1 MSTEHVWERE
11 EKRGE
16 SVRNDGESVYRNI
29 VTKKKKKL
37 FMIMEY
43 NKKKKCVVAFCHF
56 LFFLNL
62 LLLSLFIF
70 EDQYFQGGVLFWRTF
85 SMDAVYVFCIV
96 SCLVYSGCSHHSKWV
111 LAKNKKQKKKLSI
124 VPIYLIL

>member
-29 VTKKKKKL
+29 VTKKKMKL

-43 NKKKKCVVAFCHF
+43 NKKKNV
-56 LFFLNL
+56 
-62 LLLSLFIF
+62 
-70 EDQYFQGGVLFWRTF
+70 W
-85 SMDAVYVFCIV
+85 
-96 SCLVYSGCSHHSKWV
+96 
-111 LAKNKKQKKKLSI
+111 
-124 VPIYLIL
+124 